1 MPPSSSQNVGGLY
14 GRLVTT
20 RPQGASKYRS
30 MRSDLAVFGALNLY
44 EYACPANVL
53 DPQTATSEALV
64 ARAEQRVGDYM
75 RNTSERSA
83 AERLCSRAHELFG
96 DEDERRHYDEYL
108 QWCDLKA
115 VFDDLALRMDPT
127 LQSCTSDDV
136 AQEIVQLS
144 GLLGSRSQAEALMES
159 FLANRGVEYLD
170 TRTAAGTAASGTAP
184 ASEIDT
190 PEGRAH
196 VREQLSVRN
205 MLPDSALRP
214 ATPPPATQPAY
225 ARPAEP
231 VPTGQQAYYSAA
243 AQTPVP
249 TPQPAGVGVVRR
261 CVCGNI
267 NSADLN
273 YCQVCGR
280 PLAATG
286 ALPQVSE
293 PRYHAP
299 QPEKKFPV
307 KAIAIIAVIAVVLA
321 GAATYLVLNGLPD
334 IPAIG
339 GSSKSA
345 EASEDDERNTK
356 RIPSGSVNEVECSS
370 STVIIPLDDEEEPFS
385 SYRAE
390 LTKKTSGV
398 SIDTTLNIT
407 GTGGFTIGDFNSP
420 DDKTI
425 EDVPAGTYEV
435 VMTDNDTGTVCKF
448 TAKYEKNGKG
458 AAKTIKVVAN

>member
-1 MPPSSSQNVGGLY
+1 MS
-14 GRLVTT
+14 T
-20 RPQGASKYRS
+20 
-30 MRSDLAVFGALNLY
+30 
-44 EYACPANVL
+44 
-53 DPQTATSEALV
+53 
-64 ARAEQRVGDYM
+64 
-75 RNTSERSA
+75 
-83 AERLCSRAHELFG
+83 
-96 DEDERRHYDEYL
+96 
-108 QWCDLKA
+108 
-115 VFDDLALRMDPT
+115 
-127 LQSCTSDDV
+127 
-136 AQEIVQLS
+136 
-144 GLLGSRSQAEALMES
+144 
-159 FLANRGVEYLD
+159 
-170 TRTAAGTAASGTAP
+170 TAASVTEP

-196 VREQLSVRN
+196 VRDQLSARN
-205 MLPDSALRP
+205 VLPDSALRP
-214 ATPPPATQPAY
+214 NTPPPTTQPGY
-225 ARPAEP
+225 TQRTEPA
-231 VPTGQQAYYSAA
+231 PTGQQAYYGAA
-243 AQTPVP
+243 AQTPAS

-299 QPEKKFPV
+299 QPAQPEKKFPV
-307 KAIAIIAVIAVVLA
+307 KAIAIIVVIAVVLA

-339 GSSKSA
+339 GSSASA

-370 STVIIPLDDEEEPFS
+370 STVIIPLDDEEEPFA

-435 VMTDNDTGTVCKF
+435 VMTDNDSGTVCKF
-448 TAKYEKNGKG
+448 TAKYEENGKG
-458 AAKTIKVVAN
+458 AAKIIKVVAN